1 MVYVEIMFDPQSH
14 TDRGVPFA
22 YVVDGISKALGDAE
36 QKLGITGSL
45 IMSFLRHLGPDR
57 AVSTL
62 KEVMKSISPFVLFFF
77 SLQAWQQ
84 SRSVQI
90 ALMSARFNQE
100 GSFRLPVE

>member
-22 YVVDGISKALGDAE
+22 YVVDGIYKALGDAE
-36 QKLGITGSL
+36 QKLGISGSL

-62 KEVMKSISPFVLFFF
+62 KEVTCLIVSPSLLVLFCS
-77 SLQAWQQ
+77 SLQGE
-84 SRSVQI
+84 S
-90 ALMSARFNQE
+90 L
-100 GSFRLPVE
+100 LP